1 MSILGD
7 PIPGA
12 TPTEAVKPVVQE
24 EVQTS
29 KSEAPLPSS
38 GVDTISLLR
47 QKIEKGGYFL
57 DSTRQQQERDLQ
69 REAPSKPDDFLYK
82 LLLNAGQPEE
92 KARDLAMQSAQRTYL
107 GRKANAQ
114 AALDYL
120 GILNTPGANF
130 ESIAFLSEA
139 IATYNRQFVEMGRLL
154 GIDLAQ
160 RSQLDPNLT
169 IEQVY
174 RRNLTPIPERLTG
187 VFFDENTQAT
197 VKYKPV
203 WDSGE
208 EKWGSFF
215 LFSTEYGEDGT
226 AIRVKHD
233 SDHSKIHEDSHFLVA
248 AIKGERGYFGDYQL
262 AMVGEGFA
270 PIFELWFAGSL
281 REGQTVLTENALN
294 LLNRGSAPVELRDS
308 TLDPTDPEWWDNAKN
323 QMVIREHTGTTKIS
337 AEIMRLIQGNPDIT
351 FTQLFKSFLEAG
363 TLEEFFQKIEA
374 TGIVKKGVD
383 EFKNGVIHLSG
394 MARESMK

>member
-7 PIPGA
+7 PVPGA
-12 TPTEAVKPVVQE
+12 TPIEAVKPVTQERVQAP
-24 EVQTS
+24 
-29 KSEAPLPSS
+29 KSEVPLPSS
-38 GVDTISLLR
+38 GVDTIGLLR
-47 QKIEKGGYFL
+47 TITERGGYLL

-69 REAPSKPDDFLYK
+69 REAPSKPDNFLYE
-82 LLLNAGQPEE
+82 LLVNAGQPEE
-92 KARDLAMQSAQRTYL
+92 KAREIAMQSAQQTYL
-107 GRKANAQ
+107 DRKANAQ

-120 GILNTPGANF
+120 RILNTPGANF

-139 IATYNRQFVEMGRLL
+139 IATYNRQFIEMGRLL
-154 GIDLAQ
+154 RIDLAQ
-160 RSQLDPNLT
+160 LSQLDPNLT

-197 VKYKPV
+197 VKYRPV
-203 WDSGE
+203 WDSKE
-208 EKWGSFF
+208 ERWGSFF
-215 LFSTEYGEDGT
+215 PFSAEYGEDGT
-226 AIRVKHD
+226 VLRVKHD

-248 AIKGERGYFGDYQL
+248 AIKGEKGYYGDYQL

-281 REGQTVLTENALN
+281 REGQTILTENALN
-294 LLNRGSAPVELRDS
+294 LLNRGGAPVELRDS
-308 TLDPTDPEWWDNAKN
+308 TSDLTDPEWWEKAKY
-323 QMVIREHTGTTKIS
+323 QMVIREHTGTTRIS
-337 AEIMRLIQGNPDIT
+337 AEIMRLIQGNPDVT

-374 TGIVKKGVD
+374 TGAVKKGLD
-383 EFKNGVIHLSG
+383 EFKKGVTHFSG